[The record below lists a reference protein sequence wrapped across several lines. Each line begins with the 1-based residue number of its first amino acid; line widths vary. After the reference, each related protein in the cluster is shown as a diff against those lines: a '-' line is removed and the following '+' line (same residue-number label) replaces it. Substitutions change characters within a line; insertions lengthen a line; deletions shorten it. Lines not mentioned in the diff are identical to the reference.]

1 MLNLIFLGGG
11 WNTSNPK
18 SVVVGNSNS
27 PLSKM
32 TVWNNKILCA
42 CVNSIAIL
50 NPYTY
55 EKDVIITNTIDLTKD
70 PENHQICSMVLHGS
84 GLWMSMQNSAIL
96 KCFNLATYEL
106 IYETS
111 IAPAVQ
117 RMLSCMCLNT
127 SAHRDSIH
135 LFFFN

>member
-1 MLNLIFLGGG
+1 
-11 WNTSNPK
+11 
-18 SVVVGNSNS
+18 
-27 PLSKM
+27 M

-42 CVNSIAIL
+42 CVNCIAIL

-117 RMLSCMCLNT
+117 RMLSCMSHHYYAT
-127 SAHRDSIH
+127 
-135 LFFFN
+135 